1 MKLAM
6 FRRDGKKG
14 IAAASTTS
22 NGGAFFGFTEDMAG
36 YPGDIDSLIAAGAD
50 LKTTGESLLAAPEV
64 DLSSCEYLPPI
75 TRPSKIICVGL
86 NYAEHSKEIGFDA
99 PSYPTIFS
107 RFPSCLVGHNQPMIK
122 PVQSDQFDYEGEMV
136 VVLKKG
142 GKKIPENE
150 ALTYIAGYSLF
161 NEGSIRDFQFLT
173 PQWTVG
179 KNFDGTGAF
188 GPWLVTPD
196 ALPPGGK
203 GLKITTRLN
212 GDIVQESNTEYMIFG
227 IAALISLLSDTM
239 TLEPGDVIVSGT
251 PSGVGVSRKP
261 PLFMKDG
268 DVAEVEVES
277 IGILRNPI
285 KAEKA

>member
-6 FRRDGKKG
+6 FRCGGKKG
-14 IAAASTTS
+14 IAASK
-22 NGGAFFGFTEDMAG
+22 NDAFFGFTEDMAG
-36 YPGDIDSLIAAGAD
+36 YPGDLDSLIAAGKD
-50 LKTTGESLLAAPEV
+50 LKTVGESLLAAPEV
-64 DLSSCEYLPPI
+64 DIASCEYLPPV

-99 PSYPTIFS
+99 PPYPTIFS

-136 VVLKKG
+136 VVLNKR

-150 ALTYIAGYSLF
+150 ALGYIAGYSLF

-212 GDIVQESNTEYMIFG
+212 GTIVQESNTEHMIFS
-227 IAALISLLSDTM
+227 IASLISLLSDTM
-239 TLEPGDVIVSGT
+239 TLESGDVIVSGT

-277 IGILRNPI
+277 IGILRNPV
-285 KAEKA
+285 KAERA

>member
-1 MKLAM
+1 MRLAM
-6 FRRDGKKG
+6 FIRDGKKG
-14 IAAASTTS
+14 IAASET
-22 NGGAFFGFTEDMAG
+22 GAFFGLMEDAAT
-36 YPGDIDSLIAAGAD
+36 YPGDLDALIAAGKD
-50 LKTTGESLLAAPEV
+50 LKTVGQSLLTAPEI
-64 DLSSCEYLPPI
+64 DLAACEYLPPV

-86 NYAEHSKEIGFDA
+86 NYADHSKEIGFDA

-107 RFPSCLVGHNQPMIK
+107 RFPSCLVGHNAPMIK
-122 PVQSDQFDYEGEMV
+122 PAQSDQFDYEGEMV
-136 VVLKKG
+136 AVLKKG
-142 GKKIPENE
+142 GKKIPEDK
-150 ALTYIAGYSLF
+150 ALEYVAGYSLF

-203 GLKITTRLN
+203 GLNITTRLN
-212 GDIVQESNTEYMIFG
+212 GTIVQQSNTENMIFS
-227 IAALISLLSDTM
+227 IAALIALLSDTM

-268 DVAEVEVES
+268 DIAEVEVES
-277 IGILRNPI
+277 IGILRNPV
-285 KAEKA
+285 KAEQA